1 MMEEVPKDHKQ
12 RCRSEKARGKICAGA
27 SRMLCELL
35 ASRFKASATHSDTQ
49 NCKFINLCCFKP
61 LKLWLTVSMI
71 KETRTMNW
79 PELTER
85 QKSLDLVFTMSLCFR
100 EGLQKSANLHSCPEA
115 HLCQKLC
122 QGAAV
127 VSLLAGRHTH
137 TEQFP

>member
-1 MMEEVPKDHKQ
+1 M
-12 RCRSEKARGKICAGA
+12 S
-27 SRMLCELL
+27 L
-35 ASRFKASATHSDTQ
+35 
-49 NCKFINLCCFKP
+49 
-61 LKLWLTVSMI
+61 I

-127 VSLLAGRHTH
+127 FLCWLEDTRTRSSFPESYHHLLIIQAC
-137 TEQFP
+137 

>member
-1 MMEEVPKDHKQ
+1 
-12 RCRSEKARGKICAGA
+12 
-27 SRMLCELL
+27 
-35 ASRFKASATHSDTQ
+35 
-49 NCKFINLCCFKP
+49 
-61 LKLWLTVSMI
+61 
-71 KETRTMNW
+71 MNW

-127 VSLLAGRHTH
+127 FLCWLKDTLTRSSFPESYHHLLIIQAC
-137 TEQFP
+137 